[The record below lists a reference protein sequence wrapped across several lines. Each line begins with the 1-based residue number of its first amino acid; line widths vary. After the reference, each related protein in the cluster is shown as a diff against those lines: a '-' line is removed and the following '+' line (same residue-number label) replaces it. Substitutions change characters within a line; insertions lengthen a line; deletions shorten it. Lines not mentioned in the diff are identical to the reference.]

1 MSQILLT
8 LTDSAKIEAFLAF
21 VKDLNYVEKAEVLPE
36 TKVEP
41 LPTDKQEGIPAP
53 VGYDYAVEEIQAI
66 ADRFPKNYAW
76 TAPDLEKYFPQDL
89 KISVQIIQNQLFIM
103 PCPTNLHQ
111 ALSEELTFQLGT
123 FIRQNKLGKLRYA
136 PFDIKFDN
144 DNVFQPDIIF
154 VSIARLDVIQEKGIV
169 GAPDLVVEIWSPANK
184 KKERDLKHELYEK
197 NGVTEYWQIF
207 PKKKKISIEV
217 LNEAGKYEVF
227 AEAKKTG
234 KVQSKVLEGF
244 SVDVAELWASCEA

>member
-21 VKDLNYVEKAEVLPE
+21 VKDLNYVEKAEVLSETSPTEVLPE
-36 TKVEP
+36 IVLPARPAHGDYSVE
-41 LPTDKQEGIPAP
+41 D
-53 VGYDYAVEEIQAI
+53 IQGI
-66 ADRFPKNYAW
+66 ADQFPQNYKW

-89 KISVQIIQNQLFIM
+89 KISVQILQNQLFIM

-111 ALSEELTFQLGT
+111 ALSEELGFQFGA

-144 DNVFQPDIIF
+144 DNVVQPDIIF
-154 VSIARLDVIQEKGIV
+154 ISVTRLDVIQEKNMV

-184 KKERDLKHELYEK
+184 KKERDMKHTQYES

-217 LNEAGKYEVF
+217 LNEAGKYETF

-244 SVDVAELWASCEA
+244 SIDVAELWASCEA